1 MRKLFVA
8 VLLTAAALSTAVS
21 ATADPEDLLPWCSA
35 GQTPANDNCRA
46 AEQQHASDSVPG
58 ADPEIPLG
66 VNPGVAPIV

>member
-8 VLLTAAALSTAVS
+8 SLLTFGALVAAAPAH
-21 ATADPEDLLPWCSA
+21 ADPEDLLPWCSA
-35 GQTPANDNCRA
+35 GETPTNNNCRA
-46 AEQQHASDSVPG
+46 TEQQDSSDTAPG